1 MRVLVTGVAG
11 FVGPHLVR
19 ALHAAGH
26 EVHGSTLPGEDRSAL
41 RDMTLSLHEADVAD
55 GAGLERLLA
64 TTRPGGVIHL
74 AAVSFVPTAAGDPQL
89 AYRVNVGGTVA
100 LLGALRAAAPTARL
114 LFVGSS
120 DAYGAVRPTELP
132 VGEDVPLR
140 PLSVYGATKAAA
152 EIAVAQWGRSE
163 GLDVVMARP
172 FNHTGPGQSADFVCP
187 ALARQI
193 VAIEAGTQKP
203 VLRVGNV
210 DPVRDIGD
218 VRDVV
223 RAYVALLDR
232 GTSGRVYNVCSGE
245 GVSIAEVI
253 ALLRSHARV
262 PMRAHSD
269 PARRRAVEIPRV
281 VGSHAR
287 ITEDTGWLPERPLTQ
302 TLCDVLDD
310 WRHRSA

>member
-11 FVGPHLVR
+11 FVGPYLVR
-19 ALHAAGH
+19 ALQAGGH
-26 EVHGSTLPGEDRSAL
+26 EVHGSMLPGEDRGAL
-41 RDMTLSLHEADVAD
+41 QGLGVVLHDADVAD
-55 GAGLERLLA
+55 GPGLRRLLA
-64 TTRPGGVIHL
+64 ETEPGGVIHL
-74 AAVSFVPTAAGDPQL
+74 AAVSFVPTAADDPQL

-100 LLGALRAAAPTARL
+100 LLGAMRATVREARL

-120 DAYGAVRPTELP
+120 DAYGAVRPEELP
-132 VGEDVPLR
+132 VGEEVPLR

-152 EIAVAQWGRSE
+152 EIAVAQWGRTE

-193 VAIEAGTQKP
+193 VAIEKGTQEP

-223 RAYVALLDR
+223 RAYIALLE
-232 GTSGRVYNVCSGE
+232 GGASGAVYNVCSGE
-245 GVSIAEVI
+245 GASIAEVI
-253 ALLRSHARV
+253 AQLRTHARV
-262 PMRAHSD
+262 PMRAYSD
-269 PARRRAVEIPRV
+269 PARRRAVEIPRI

-287 ITEDTGWLPERPLTQ
+287 ITADTGWRPEIPLSQ

-310 WRHRSA
+310 WRRRDA

>member
-19 ALHAAGH
+19 ALQASGH
-26 EVHGSTLPGEDRSAL
+26 EVHGSTLPGEDRAAL
-41 RDMTLSLHEADVAD
+41 HGLGTVLHDADVAD
-55 GAGLERLLA
+55 GPGLRRLLA
-64 TTRPGGVIHL
+64 EIEPGGVIHL

-100 LLGALRAAAPTARL
+100 LLAALCATVRTARL

-120 DAYGAVRPTELP
+120 DAYGAVRPEELP
-132 VGEDVPLR
+132 VAEEVPLR

-152 EIAVAQWGRSE
+152 EIAVAQWGRAE

-193 VAIEAGTQKP
+193 VAIEQGTQEP

-223 RAYVALLDR
+223 RAYVALLEG
-232 GTSGRVYNVCSGE
+232 GTSGAVYNVCSGA
-245 GVSIAEVI
+245 GASVAEVI
-253 ALLRSHARV
+253 ALLRTHARV
-262 PMRAHSD
+262 PMRAYSD
-269 PARRRAVEIPRV
+269 PARRRAVEIPRI

-287 ITEDTGWLPERPLTQ
+287 ITADTGWQPETPLSQ

-310 WRHRSA
+310 WRRRDA

>member
-19 ALHAAGH
+19 ALQAAGH
-26 EVHGSTLPGEDRSAL
+26 EVHGSTLPGEDRGAL
-41 RDMTLSLHEADVAD
+41 RGLTLHEADVVD
-55 GAGLERLLA
+55 GPGLQRLLA
-64 TTRPGGVIHL
+64 ATRPGGVIHL

-100 LLGALRAAAPTARL
+100 LLGAMRAAAPEARL

-120 DAYGAVRPTELP
+120 DAYGAVEPAELP
-132 VGEDVPLR
+132 VDEAVPLR

-152 EIAVAQWGRSE
+152 EIAVGQWGRAE

-193 VAIEAGTQKP
+193 VAIEAGTQEP

-210 DPVRDIGD
+210 DPVRDLSD

-223 RAYVALLDR
+223 RAYVALLAR
-232 GTSGRVYNVCSGE
+232 GVRGRVYNVASGE

-253 ALLRSHARV
+253 ARLRSHARV
-262 PMRAHSD
+262 PMRAYSD

-287 ITEDTGWLPERPLTQ
+287 LTEDTGWRPEWALTQ

-310 WRHRSA
+310 WRRRAG